1 MKRCNLWIILFLAL
15 AIPAHAEWQAGAS
28 RLDLTPDV
36 KAASV
41 PLGGYAAR
49 LGAAATGVHD
59 PVFARALVLTDGTT
73 KVGIVSLDLCFL
85 PANVKAE
92 VVKRVQAAGLTKLDS
107 EHLLLTA
114 THTHCAPDPLAM
126 HSGNTFDLK
135 GWTRFDPK
143 LLDFTAG
150 KIADAILR
158 ANERLRPAQ
167 IGSSVAAEPGLN
179 RNRRGDTLT
188 DPDLTVVSV
197 KDKAGKYIAS
207 IVNFAAHPTLYDDK
221 MREISADWPGI
232 ATAMIEKQMEGN
244 QKGEKTVCLFLN
256 GAEGDASPNG
266 VDDKQGEDKV
276 VRYGLRV
283 GLLTWGQLTAT
294 ETKSDAPLRVWM
306 QKVALPPRKPNA
318 LFYLAAAQLGASQET
333 AKQLVNGLMPEAT
346 TLHYVRIGDLLLMAF
361 PCEPTAAIGLKAKEL
376 ARKAGYKTPAVVALT
391 DDWLAYCVTPEQYRA
406 GKYES
411 MMSFYGDQI
420 GPTLLTALE
429 TGVKQEHPA
438 VQSPVAR

>member
-1 MKRCNLWIILFLAL
+1 MARYNLWIVLLLAL
-15 AIPAHAEWQAGAS
+15 AIPARAEWQAGAS
-28 RLDLTPDV
+28 RLDLTPDL
-36 KAASV
+36 KTMSV

-85 PANVKAE
+85 PASVKAE
-92 VVKRVQAAGLTKLDS
+92 VVKRVLAAGVKELDS
-107 EHLLLTA
+107 EHILLTA

-143 LLDFTAG
+143 LLDFTASR
-150 KIADAILR
+150 IAAALVR
-158 ANERLRPAQ
+158 ANGRLRPAQ
-167 IGSSVAAEPGLN
+167 IGSSVVAEPGLN

-197 KDKAGKYIAS
+197 KDGAGNYIAS

-232 ATAMIEKQMEGN
+232 ATAMIEKQM
-244 QKGEKTVCLFLN
+244 GEKTVCLFLN

-283 GLLTWGQLTAT
+283 GLLAWGELTAT
-294 ETKSDAPLRVWM
+294 TTRPDAPLAVWM
-306 QKVALPPRKPNA
+306 QKVTLPPRKPNA
-318 LFYLAAAQLGASQET
+318 LFYLAAAQLGAAQET

-346 TLHYVRIGDLLLMAF
+346 TLHFVRIGDLLLMAF
-361 PCEPTAAIGLKAKEL
+361 PCEPTASIGLKAKEL

-406 GKYES
+406 GKYET
-411 MMSFYGDQI
+411 MMSFYGDQF
-420 GPTLLTALE
+420 GSTLLSALA
-429 TGVKQEHPA
+429 TGLAQKHPA
-438 VQSPVAR
+438 EPTPAAR